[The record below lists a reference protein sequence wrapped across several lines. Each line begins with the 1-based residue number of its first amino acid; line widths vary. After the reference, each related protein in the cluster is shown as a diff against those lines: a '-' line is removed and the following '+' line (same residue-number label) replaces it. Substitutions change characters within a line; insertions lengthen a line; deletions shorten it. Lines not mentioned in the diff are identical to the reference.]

1 MDNNSVSKCTGGF
14 GRSLA
19 WCGVANALLV
29 VAKEKSPAVMSLMK
43 RIGGHQ
49 WVGHVAV
56 ILVLF
61 FVFGWLFTKT
71 GASPGSATST
81 NRLTGMVVAG
91 TLAGALIIVG
101 FYLFAD

>member
-1 MDNNSVSKCTGGF
+1 MDNNSVTKGTRGF
-14 GRSLA
+14 GLALA
-19 WCGVANALLV
+19 WCSAANAVLV

-49 WVGHVAV
+49 WIGHVAV

-61 FVFGWLFTKT
+61 VLSGWLFTKAGT
-71 GASPGSATST
+71 AGSEASAK
-81 NRLTGMVVAG
+81 RLTGIVVVG
-91 TLAGALIIVG
+91 TLAGALIIMG